1 MSSPGFDGATVVAF
15 ESRRADATTQ
25 LIEKRGGQPLSAPS
39 MQEVPLSNHDE
50 VFAFADKLFAGAVDM
65 LICNT
70 GVGTRMLI
78 ETMETKHD
86 ASEIRRAL
94 SALPIV
100 ARGPKPIRVLNKN
113 DLPIAL
119 KASEPNTWEQILETL
134 DNHQATYPLKGK
146 QIAVQEYGRSNEEL
160 TDGLE
165 QRGASVLSVPIYRWS
180 LPDDT
185 RPLENGIRAIAEG
198 HAQVAMFTT
207 RIQADHVL
215 QLAAQKGL
223 EQTLRD
229 GLKNVMVAS
238 IGPVCTKGLESHGI
252 SVDVEPERPKLGIL
266 VRTAAEEMARHAE
279 AA

>member
-1 MSSPGFDGATVVAF
+1 MSNPGFGGATVVAF
-15 ESRRADATTQ
+15 ESRRADATAR

-39 MQEVPLSNHDE
+39 MQEVPLSSHDE

-86 ASEIRRAL
+86 AGEIGRAL
-94 SALPIV
+94 SALTIV

-119 KASEPNTWEQILETL
+119 KVPEPNTWKQILETL
-134 DNHQATYPLKGK
+134 DDHQATYSLEGK
-146 QIAVQEYGRSNEEL
+146 QVAVQEYGRSNEEL
-160 TDGLE
+160 TDGLK
-165 QRGASVLSVPIYRWS
+165 QRGAEVLPVPIYRWS

-185 RPLENGIRAIAEG
+185 EPLEDGIRAIAEG
-198 HAQVAMFTT
+198 RAQVAMFTT

-215 QLAAQKGL
+215 QLAAREGL
-223 EQTLRD
+223 EEALRGGFTD
-229 GLKNVMVAS
+229 VMVAS
-238 IGPVCTKGLESHGI
+238 IGPVCTKGLESRGI

-266 VRTAAEEMARHAE
+266 VRTAAEEMARRTE